1 MLHAHGCPG
10 RYTDLQR
17 YLFSLESNPRCRSFL
32 RRKTLCQTLAGNTV
46 DVLTITASTSNPAD
60 LRRRKAVVISAR
72 VHPGETNASLMM
84 HGVLKFLT
92 GNSPEA
98 QLLRANLVFKIVPM
112 LNPDGVVSGNY
123 RCSLAG
129 VDLNRRWGK
138 PSRKLHAPIFAIKS
152 MIKRLSQQRTVA
164 LFCDLHGHS
173 RKCVV
178 APCGECLACLWHAF
192 RGLLVV
198 AHSCCWRGVGGNSD
212 CRYNIFVY
220 GCAPKRGSPKE
231 RGRPRIFPHLL
242 YRQSPSKPQEDY
254 DYTRVHT
261 VLDRLASEDAS
272 GAGGGTS
279 NGSGSKAPARGGTN
293 SGGSGSGGGVRAP
306 WSSST
311 VVPRRSNRNA
321 VEQFPLSPEPMGVE
335 LEASMGHDNSTGRFS
350 FVDCRFNVHPSKK
363 GTGRV
368 VCWRELHVA
377 NAFTMEASFCGTGD
391 CSIIDKRY
399 ACAARDG
406 VHAPTMCADT
416 CARVRSRVP
425 GRSM

>member
-138 PSRKLHAPIFAIKS
+138 PFRKLHAPIFAIKS

-173 RKCVV
+173 RKCV
-178 APCGECLACLWHAF
+178 
-192 RGLLVV
+192 R
-198 AHSCCWRGVGGNSD
+198 
-212 CRYNIFVY
+212 
-220 GCAPKRGSPKE
+220 
-231 RGRPRIFPHLL
+231 
-242 YRQSPSKPQEDY
+242 
-254 DYTRVHT
+254 
-261 VLDRLASEDAS
+261 
-272 GAGGGTS
+272 
-279 NGSGSKAPARGGTN
+279 
-293 SGGSGSGGGVRAP
+293 
-306 WSSST
+306 
-311 VVPRRSNRNA
+311 
-321 VEQFPLSPEPMGVE
+321 
-335 LEASMGHDNSTGRFS
+335 
-350 FVDCRFNVHPSKK
+350 
-363 GTGRV
+363 
-368 VCWRELHVA
+368 
-377 NAFTMEASFCGTGD
+377 
-391 CSIIDKRY
+391 
-399 ACAARDG
+399 
-406 VHAPTMCADT
+406 
-416 CARVRSRVP
+416 
-425 GRSM
+425 

>member
-1 MLHAHGCPG
+1 MA
-10 RYTDLQR
+10 TV
-17 YLFSLESNPRCRSFL
+17 ES
-32 RRKTLCQTLAGNTV
+32 A
-46 DVLTITASTSNPAD
+46 
-60 LRRRKAVVISAR
+60 
-72 VHPGETNASLMM
+72 
-84 HGVLKFLT
+84 
-92 GNSPEA
+92 
-98 QLLRANLVFKIVPM
+98 
-112 LNPDGVVSGNY
+112 
-123 RCSLAG
+123 
-129 VDLNRRWGK
+129 
-138 PSRKLHAPIFAIKS
+138 
-152 MIKRLSQQRTVA
+152 
-164 LFCDLHGHS
+164 
-173 RKCVV
+173 
-178 APCGECLACLWHAF
+178 CGECLACLRHAF

-198 AHSCCWRGVGGNSD
+198 AHSCCSRGVGGNSD

-279 NGSGSKAPARGGTN
+279 NGSGSKAPARGGTDSGVSG
-293 SGGSGSGGGVRAP
+293 SGGGSGGSGGGVRAP

-311 VVPRRSNRNA
+311 VVPRRTNRNA

-399 ACAARDG
+399 ARAARDG

-416 CARVRSRVP
+416 CACVRSQVEVCEATPEVAAQEDRQPRGVSCAGYTHQHQQWQACCNQLQAHTCTALATCRRWQRLASGSRWATASPGSPHRCKPARVCGGCIPQDRQGAQRWVP
-425 GRSM
+425 GR